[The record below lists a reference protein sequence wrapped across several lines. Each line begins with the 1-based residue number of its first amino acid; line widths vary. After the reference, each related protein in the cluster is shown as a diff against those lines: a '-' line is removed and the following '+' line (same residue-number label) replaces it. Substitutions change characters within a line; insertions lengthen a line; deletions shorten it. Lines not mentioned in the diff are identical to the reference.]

1 MPPRERRGAADRG
14 KHRQAAGAYAQE
26 RLVIQFPQSQK
37 RRLRITPG
45 LCFRSP
51 GLFLLLHSGSAR
63 DVEIK
68 MITAAEY
75 RAWAEES
82 LEWARN
88 ATKESPRAAYIKWAE
103 IWLES
108 ALRVERLTALIEDRS
123 KEPTPTAEYVWQLPP
138 FHDWPRNRIEMG
150 VRTRQRSS
158 ARPGRFDQFAFD
170 FEKFD
175 DSCWVCSSAV
185 LAAGAD
191 RGEYRQKAGA
201 IEPHQT
207 WRV

>member
-1 MPPRERRGAADRG
+1 M
-14 KHRQAAGAYAQE
+14 
-26 RLVIQFPQSQK
+26 L
-37 RRLRITPG
+37 
-45 LCFRSP
+45 RSP

-63 DVEIK
+63 DLEVK

-88 ATKESPRAAYIKWAE
+88 ASKEMRAAYIQRAE

-138 FHDWPRNRIEMG
+138 FYDWPRNRIEMRIRKRRPSS
-150 VRTRQRSS
+150 VRPR
-158 ARPGRFDQFAFD
+158 RFDQLAFD
-170 FEKFD
+170 FAK
-175 DSCWVCSSAV
+175 
-185 LAAGAD
+185 
-191 RGEYRQKAGA
+191 
-201 IEPHQT
+201 I
-207 WRV
+207 